1 MKKFTFILASV
12 LFAFLF
18 YAFNQPKIDN
28 EIFDPTGIVAPNAKL
43 EILGE
48 GYSFTEGPAVDKKG
62 NVFFTDQ
69 PNDKIIQWSA
79 KTKAF
84 TTFSANSG
92 GRANG
97 MYFDAAGNLITCADM
112 DGEIWRM
119 DKKGNHKVIAKNY
132 EGKILNGPN
141 DLWINPKNGGIYITD
156 PRYKRDYWA
165 AADPRHLGMQQS
177 GAYLY
182 YLGPNSKT
190 LKRLDENLI
199 EPNGIVGSPDGKKL
213 YVGNIKPDITYVYD
227 IMQDGSLSNRQV
239 FCKMKTDGM
248 TIDEQGNIYLTNS
261 LGVTAFNQKG
271 ERIFNVPTGESWTAN
286 VVFGGENR
294 DLLFITAM
302 GRVFGL
308 KMKVKGV
315 VK

>member
-1 MKKFTFILASV
+1 
-12 LFAFLF
+12 
-18 YAFNQPKIDN
+18 
-28 EIFDPTGIVAPNAKL
+28 
-43 EILGE
+43 
-48 GYSFTEGPAVDKKG
+48 
-62 NVFFTDQ
+62 
-69 PNDKIIQWSA
+69 
-79 KTKAF
+79 
-84 TTFSANSG
+84 
-92 GRANG
+92 

-112 DGEIWRM
+112 EGEIWRM

-156 PRYKRDYWA
+156 PRYARDYWSSN
-165 AADPRHLGMQQS
+165 DPRRLGMEQG

-182 YLGPNSKT
+182 YLSPNSKT
-190 LKRLDENLI
+190 LKRLDENLL

-213 YVGNIKPDITYVYD
+213 YVGNIKPDVTYVYD
-227 IMQDGSLSNRQV
+227 ILKDGSLSNRQV

-248 TIDEQGNIYLTNS
+248 TIDEQGNVYLTNS

-271 ERIFNVPTGESWTAN
+271 ERIFNVPTGEGWTAN
-286 VVFGGENR
+286 VVFGGKNR

-302 GRVFGL
+302 GRVYGL